1 MPIEGSQDHP
11 VWPINFLSVPPL
23 PTNYSCHTPPTHP
36 HKQDSLT
43 LLPLMS
49 SAFLP
54 LYLLFSLLGVP
65 FPAKWSLSRL
75 SFSMKTAR
83 HSNPLLLCFH
93 CITQPF
99 HDIPVTISTLTSEVI
114 ILICLPQT
122 PCTVTHTLTEAG
134 ERLTKLTIGLSKS
147 HKGIILSK
155 ITIVSKQEPS
165 LWTWNF

>member
-1 MPIEGSQDHP
+1 MLIEGSQDHP
-11 VWPINFLSVPPL
+11 VWPINFSSVPPPHQLLL
-23 PTNYSCHTPPTHP
+23 PHTTHTPTQTGQPHP
-36 HKQDSLT
+36 
-43 LLPLMS
+43 PS
-49 SAFLP
+49 SYELCFPA
-54 LYLLFSLLGVP
+54 YLLFSLLGIP
-65 FPAKWSLSRL
+65 LPAKWSLSRP

-99 HDIPVTISTLTSEVI
+99 HDIPVTISTLTSEAI

-134 ERLTKLTIGLSKS
+134 ERLTKLAIGLSKS